1 MHNFSR
7 LNESIKQIAKGV
19 YESIKP
25 TTIMFGKVISEKPL
39 KINLEQKLTLGE
51 NQLILSRNVTDYKTK
66 ITIPPTLVMD
76 AGLIGNVEGYHGPGV
91 LKDLKLPSQ
100 MDTIIHNGLKEGED
114 VILLRLEGGQKF
126 LVIDRLVK

>member
-1 MHNFSR
+1 VHNFSR
-7 LNESIKQIAKGV
+7 LNESIKQISKGV

-66 ITIPPTLVMD
+66 ITIPEL
-76 AGLIGNVEGYHGPGV
+76 LNVIDGDVDGFHGPGK
-91 LKDLKLPSQ
+91 LKTIQLPP
-100 MDTIIHNGLKEGED
+100 MMETTIHNGLKNGED

-126 LVIDRLVK
+126 LVIDRLGDM

>member
-7 LNESIKQIAKGV
+7 LNESIKQISKGV

-51 NQLILSRNVTDYKTK
+51 NQLILSRNVTKFKTK
-66 ITIPPTLVMD
+66 ISKIDDEPT
-76 AGLIGNVEGYHGPGV
+76 AEEYYIFNN
-91 LKDLKLPSQ
+91 LKQ
-100 MDTIIHNGLKEGED
+100 GED

-126 LVIDRLVK
+126 LVLDRLVK

>member
-7 LNESIKQIAKGV
+7 LNESIKHISKGV

-51 NQLILSRNVTDYKTK
+51 NQLILTRNVTDYKTE
-66 ITIPPTLVMD
+66 ISIPKTLDVS
-76 AGLIGNVEGYHGPGV
+76 GNVAGYHGPGS
-91 LKDLKLPSQ
+91 LTTLNLPPK
-100 MDTIIHNGLKEGED
+100 METIIHNNLKQGED

-126 LVIDRLVK
+126 LVLDRLVK